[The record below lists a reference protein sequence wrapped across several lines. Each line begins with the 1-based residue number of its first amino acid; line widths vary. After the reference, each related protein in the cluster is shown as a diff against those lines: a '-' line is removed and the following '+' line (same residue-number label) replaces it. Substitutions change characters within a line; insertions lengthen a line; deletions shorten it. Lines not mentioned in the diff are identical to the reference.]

1 MELRQTTRR
10 HIVRLTGSTM
20 SEILEN
26 KKALKTL
33 HKNLDQKELTNV
45 DSLVRGNP
53 QLTIGRVTSKED
65 VDRYFAQ
72 KQSSRK
78 VKK

>member
-20 SEILEN
+20 SELLEN
-26 KKALKTL
+26 KKDLKAL
-33 HKNLDQKELTNV
+33 HKSSEQKELANV

-53 QLTIGRVTSKED
+53 QLTIGRVTGKED
-65 VDRYFAQ
+65 VERYFAQ
-72 KQSSRK
+72 KQCGRK
-78 VKK
+78 VQK